1 MFSLLTFLIR
11 AIFCIFKSRRKLL
24 IQICMQKKEIEILQ
38 RRNQKKR
45 LKFYQSDRII
55 FSILCRMGHI
65 KGAISIVKPETV
77 LRWQQH
83 LIKSFWTFDS
93 KNRVGRPQVSS
104 EYLGRSAASFRIP
117 TTEGRTS
124 I

>member
-1 MFSLLTFLIR
+1 
-11 AIFCIFKSRRKLL
+11 
-24 IQICMQKKEIEILQ
+24 MQKKEIEILQ